1 MIHNKKESTPF
12 TGSWETMDNGFYC
25 RFTTHRKRAPSNFFF
40 IRFWSVVRFGSPE
53 PKTFVGCFDSDFPF
67 SLDIGCVSFGF
78 FECPFTSFIFAF
90 STGSIG
96 GVVATDFLF
105 TTPSEES
112 AGCLPLCFFFG
123 GRLTESVWS
132 RVSIS
137 FSRLTLTDSSWSDEA
152 LGPCGLFRFLD
163 FFEDEDEASS
173 VETDQP
179 GT

>member
-1 MIHNKKESTPF
+1 
-12 TGSWETMDNGFYC
+12 MDNGMYC
-25 RFTTHRKRAPSNFFF
+25 KFAAHRKRAPSNFFF
-40 IRFWSVVRFGSPE
+40 IRFWSVVRLGSPE
-53 PKTFVGCFDSDFPF
+53 AKTFVGWFDLDFPF
-67 SLDIGCVSFGF
+67 SLDIDWISIGF
-78 FECPFTSFIFAF
+78 FECPFTSFSFAF
-90 STGSIG
+90 STESSREA
-96 GVVATDFLF
+96 VATDFLF

-112 AGCLPLCFFFG
+112 VGCLPLCFFFG

-137 FSRLTLTDSSWSDEA
+137 FSRLTWTDSSWSDDA
-152 LGPCGLFRFLD
+152 LGSRGLFRFLD